1 MSAGMAHIT
10 WSSLNVE
17 VFLKRVEETIKQF
30 EIFTKQVPF
39 IKSCLNH
46 THATWRPGLYIISI
60 LPTFPLTRYVT
71 CMNVVS
77 EQTWTK

>member
-39 IKSCLNH
+39 IKLCIDQYTCNLE
-46 THATWRPGLYIISI
+46 TLYIISI
-60 LPTFPLTRYVT
+60 VPTFPLTRSVT
-71 CMNVVS
+71 CMSVVS
-77 EQTWTK
+77 VQTWSK